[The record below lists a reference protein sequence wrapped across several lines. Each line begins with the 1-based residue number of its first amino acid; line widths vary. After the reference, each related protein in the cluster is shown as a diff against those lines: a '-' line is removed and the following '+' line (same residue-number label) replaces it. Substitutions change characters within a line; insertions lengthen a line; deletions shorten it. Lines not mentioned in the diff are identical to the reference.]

1 MTKKSNTAES
11 LAAIKNPF
19 GNFLIAP
26 SVVQDHGQVLLASKK
41 NIKRRGSCVD
51 AQLSFREYR
60 RKMEKLERRAAK
72 KGGSK

>member
-1 MTKKSNTAES
+1 MTKKLNTAES

-26 SVVQDHGQVLLASKK
+26 GAVRDHGQVLLASKK

-51 AQLSFREYR
+51 AQLSSREYR
-60 RKMEKLERRAAK
+60 RKMEKLERRATA
-72 KGGSK
+72 KGGAK